1 MKIAVL
7 ADIHA
12 NYRALETVIAHV
24 EDWKPDTVLVA
35 GDIVNRGPRS
45 LCCLEWIEEKR
56 KIEGWQ
62 VIRGN
67 HEDYVISR
75 DEPDAP
81 QSGPLYEMFQPVR
94 FTYDQL
100 HGDVSKIRS
109 LPEQISL
116 DFGEAG
122 EVRMLHASML
132 SNRDGIY
139 PETTNTELEELI
151 APAPTVFIT
160 GHTHRALV
168 RRLNGTLVVNAG
180 SVGLPFDCDTRAGYA
195 QIVWENKEWQA
206 EIIRLEYDM
215 AAAERDYF
223 DYGFMQEGGPLAELV
238 LMEMKFAM
246 SQLYPW
252 TQKYNLPVQKGE
264 ITVEEATKEFLEN
277 PINRPYWGR
286 NTTLGRSSA

>member
-12 NYRALETVIAHV
+12 NYRALETIIDDV
-24 EDWKPDTVLVA
+24 ERWKPDVVLVA

-45 LCCLEWIEEKR
+45 FCCLELVEKKR
-56 KIEGWQ
+56 KKEGWQ

-81 QSGPLYEMFQPVR
+81 QSGPLYELFQPVC
-94 FTYDQL
+94 FTYAQL
-100 HGDVSKIRS
+100 HGDVSAIS
-109 LPEQISL
+109 ALPEQLSL
-116 DFGEAG
+116 DFGDAG
-122 EVRMLHASML
+122 EVRMLHASMH

-139 PETTNTELEELI
+139 PETTDNELKNMI
-151 APAPTVFIT
+151 KPAPAVFIT

-168 RRLNGTLVVNAG
+168 RKVNGALVVNAG
-180 SVGLPFDCDTRAGYA
+180 SVGLPFDADTRAGYA
-195 QIVWENKEWQA
+195 QVIWTGEQWLG

-215 AAAERDYF
+215 VAAERDY
-223 DYGFMQEGGPLAELV
+223 YGFGFIQEGGPLARLV
-238 LMEMKFAM
+238 LLEMKSAM

-252 TQKYNLPVQKGE
+252 TERYNLPIQAGQ
-264 ITVEEATKEFLEN
+264 ITVEEATREFLEN
-277 PINRPYWGR
+277 PITQPYW
-286 NTTLGRSSA
+286 

>member
-12 NYRALETVIAHV
+12 NFRALETVIDHV
-24 EDWKPDTVLVA
+24 ERWKPDTVLVA

-45 LCCLEWIEEKR
+45 LCCLELIEKKR
-56 KIEGWQ
+56 DNQSWQ

-67 HEDYVISR
+67 HEDYVIHQ

-81 QSGPLYEMFQPVR
+81 KSGPLYEIFQPVR

-100 HGDVSKIRS
+100 HRDVSAIRT

-122 EVRMLHASML
+122 EVRMLHASMHN
-132 SNRDGIY
+132 NRDGIY
-139 PETTNTELEELI
+139 PETTDTELKDKI
-151 APAPTVFIT
+151 APAPAVFIT

-168 RRLNGTLVVNAG
+168 RSLNGTLVVNAG
-180 SVGLPFDCDTRAGYA
+180 SVGLPFDGDTRAGYA
-195 QIVWENKEWQA
+195 QVVWTDGHWQA
-206 EIIRLEYDM
+206 QIVRLEYDM
-215 AAAERDYF
+215 AAAERDYTDF
-223 DYGFMQEGGPLAELV
+223 GFMQEGGPLAELI
-238 LMEMKFAM
+238 LLEMTSAM

-252 TQKYNLPVQKGE
+252 TKKYNLPIQSDQ
-264 ITVEEATKEFLEN
+264 ITVEEATQEFLNN
-277 PINRPYWGR
+277 PITQPYW
-286 NTTLGRSSA
+286 